1 MTDDATG
8 AKDVVTGDHIE
19 RPSRT
24 DELIGLLSSK
34 VVGQAHALE
43 HIVPSIQ
50 LHQSGLAPDG
60 RPVGVFLLLGP
71 TGTGKTR
78 TVEALAEV
86 LHGDVRRI
94 VKIDCGEFQH
104 EHEVAKLIGAPPGYV
119 GHAQTEPRLTQDIL
133 DTSASDRCDLTLVL
147 FDEIGKAAP
156 SLAQLLLGV
165 LDKATLRL
173 GDGSEVDFEQAI
185 IFLMSNLGARDML
198 AEIQPGLG
206 FDTHQRRPGPELAA
220 HLERVGLRAV
230 RRHFSPEFVNRID
243 AVITYRP
250 LGNESLV
257 AILEHHVTDLQRHVQ
272 SRLGNR
278 SFEIEVAPA
287 ARFFM
292 LDKGTSMEYGA
303 RELRRTIHRHLTQPL
318 AAMVANG
325 QVAPG
330 ANVTVD
336 FHEEGDHLTLVASGG
351 AQRLEL
357 APMKVLAV
365 DDNEA
370 LLDWIKRV
378 LVEEGHEVRLASTV
392 ERARQMV
399 SESAP
404 DVLLFDHILPDGEGV
419 GFAVDLIKE
428 FENAGAVVMS
438 GATLDEEE
446 FLLCQSYEIAF
457 LKKPFVAEELL
468 GALEA
473 LSLSAGSSRSA
484 TA

>member
-1 MTDDATG
+1 M
-8 AKDVVTGDHIE
+8 
-19 RPSRT
+19 
-24 DELIGLLSSK
+24 
-34 VVGQAHALE
+34 
-43 HIVPSIQ
+43 
-50 LHQSGLAPDG
+50 
-60 RPVGVFLLLGP
+60 
-71 TGTGKTR
+71 
-78 TVEALAEV
+78 
-86 LHGDVRRI
+86 
-94 VKIDCGEFQH
+94 
-104 EHEVAKLIGAPPGYV
+104 
-119 GHAQTEPRLTQDIL
+119 
-133 DTSASDRCDLTLVL
+133 
-147 FDEIGKAAP
+147 
-156 SLAQLLLGV
+156 
-165 LDKATLRL
+165 
-173 GDGSEVDFEQAI
+173 
-185 IFLMSNLGARDML
+185 
-198 AEIQPGLG
+198 
-206 FDTHQRRPGPELAA
+206 
-220 HLERVGLRAV
+220 
-230 RRHFSPEFVNRID
+230 
-243 AVITYRP
+243 
-250 LGNESLV
+250 
-257 AILEHHVTDLQRHVQ
+257 
-272 SRLGNR
+272 
-278 SFEIEVAPA
+278 
-287 ARFFM
+287 
-292 LDKGTSMEYGA
+292 
-303 RELRRTIHRHLTQPL
+303 
-318 AAMVANG
+318 
-325 QVAPG
+325 

-336 FHEEGDHLTLVASGG
+336 LHEEGDHLTLVASGG
-351 AQRLEL
+351 AQRLEM